1 MNNVIRWAICDDADY
16 ICRNF
21 QLDLSTY
28 ENFKF
33 EGKAN
38 NTSECLNVV
47 KNTKPDILLLDI
59 QMQEEKTGID
69 IIPEIKSIS
78 PDTKVIMITS
88 FDDSE
93 YIFNAFA
100 NGADNYVSKTE
111 SVDFIVKTIINVYN
125 NTSVLRPE
133 IAQILANKSK
143 QVANMQKSM
152 LYLIEII
159 SKLSTSEYMI
169 FKAVCLGKTYKQI
182 ASENFIDV
190 STVRTHGSRIIKKF
204 GAKSM
209 EEVVK
214 VINELNVMDLFDK

>member
-1 MNNVIRWAICDDADY
+1 MNNIIRWAICDDADY

-28 ENFKF
+28 DNFKF

-38 NTSECLNVV
+38 NTSECLDVI

-78 PDTKVIMITS
+78 PKTKIIMITS
-88 FDDSE
+88 FEDSE

-100 NGADNYVSKTE
+100 NGADNYISKTE
-111 SVDFIVKTIINVYN
+111 HIDFIVKTIINVHN
-125 NTSVLRPE
+125 NSSVLRPE

-169 FKAVCLGKTYKQI
+169 LKAVCLGKTYKQI
-182 ASENFIDV
+182 ASENFIDA

-204 GAKSM
+204 NAKSM
-209 EEVVK
+209 DEVVNA
-214 VINELNVMDLFDK
+214 INELNVMDLFDK

>member
-1 MNNVIRWAICDDADY
+1 
-16 ICRNF
+16 
-21 QLDLSTY
+21 
-28 ENFKF
+28 
-33 EGKAN
+33 
-38 NTSECLNVV
+38 
-47 KNTKPDILLLDI
+47 
-59 QMQEEKTGID
+59 
-69 IIPEIKSIS
+69 
-78 PDTKVIMITS
+78 MITS

-111 SVDFIVKTIINVYN
+111 NIDFIVKTIINVYN
-125 NTSVLRPE
+125 NDSVLRPE

-169 FKAVCLGKTYKQI
+169 LKALCLGKTYKQI
-182 ASENFIDV
+182 ASENFIDA

-204 GAKSM
+204 NAKSM
-209 EEVVK
+209 DEVVNA
-214 VINELNVMDLFDK
+214 INELNVLDLFNK

>member
-1 MNNVIRWAICDDADY
+1 MNNIIRWAICDDADY

-28 ENFKF
+28 DNFKF

-38 NTSECLNVV
+38 NTSECLDVV
-47 KNTKPDILLLDI
+47 SKTKPDILLLDI

-78 PDTKVIMITS
+78 PNTKIIMITS
-88 FDDSE
+88 FEDSE

-100 NGADNYVSKTE
+100 NGADNYISKTE
-111 SVDFIVKTIINVYN
+111 DIDFIVKTIINVHN

-143 QVANMQKSM
+143 QVADMQKSM
-152 LYLIEII
+152 LHLIEII

-169 FKAVCLGKTYKQI
+169 FKAVCLGKSYKEI

-204 GAKSM
+204 NAKSM
-209 EEVVK
+209 NEVVNT
-214 VINELNVMDLFDK
+214 ISELNVMDLFDK

>member
-47 KNTKPDILLLDI
+47 RNTKPDILLLDI

>member
-1 MNNVIRWAICDDADY
+1 MKNIIRWAICDDADY

-28 ENFKF
+28 DNFKF

-38 NTSECLNVV
+38 NTSECLDVI

-78 PDTKVIMITS
+78 PKTKIIMITS
-88 FDDSE
+88 FEDSE

-100 NGADNYVSKTE
+100 NGADNYISKTE
-111 SVDFIVKTIINVYN
+111 HIDFIVKTIINVHN
-125 NTSVLRPE
+125 NSSVLRPE

-169 FKAVCLGKTYKQI
+169 LKAVCLGKTYKQI
-182 ASENFIDV
+182 ASENFIDA

-204 GAKSM
+204 NAKSM
-209 EEVVK
+209 DEVVNA
-214 VINELNVMDLFDK
+214 INELNVMDLFDK

>member
-1 MNNVIRWAICDDADY
+1 MNNIIRWAICDDADY

-21 QLDLSTY
+21 QLDLSMY
-28 ENFKF
+28 EDFKF

-38 NTSECLNVV
+38 SPSECLELVQNI
-47 KNTKPDILLLDI
+47 KPDILLLDI

-78 PDTKVIMITS
+78 PKTKIIMITS

-111 SVDFIVKTIINVYN
+111 NIDFIVKTIINVYN
-125 NTSVLRPE
+125 NNSVLRPE
-133 IAQILANKSK
+133 IAQVLANKSK

-169 FKAVCLGKTYKQI
+169 LKALCLGKTYKQI
-182 ASENFIDV
+182 ASENFIDA

-204 GAKSM
+204 NAKSM
-209 EEVVK
+209 DEVVNA
-214 VINELNVMDLFDK
+214 INELNVLDLFDK

>member
-1 MNNVIRWAICDDADY
+1 MKNVIRWAICDDADY

-21 QLDLSTY
+21 QLDLSSY
-28 ENFKF
+28 DDFKF

-38 NTSECLNVV
+38 NTSECLSVV
-47 KNTKPDILLLDI
+47 ENTKPDILLLDI

-78 PDTKVIMITS
+78 PDTKIIMITS

-111 SVDFIVKTIINVYN
+111 SIDFIVKTIINVYN

-159 SKLSTSEYMI
+159 SNLYTSEYMI

-204 GAKSM
+204 NAKSM
-209 EEVVK
+209 DEVVK
-214 VINELNVMDLFDK
+214 AINELNIMDLFNK

>member
-1 MNNVIRWAICDDADY
+1 MNNIIRWAICDDADY
-16 ICRNF
+16 LCRNF
-21 QLDLSTY
+21 QLDLSVFD
-28 ENFKF
+28 NFKF

-38 NTSECLNVV
+38 NTTECLELV
-47 KNTKPDILLLDI
+47 KNIEPDILLLDI
-59 QMQEEKTGID
+59 QMQEERTGID
-69 IIPEIKSIS
+69 IIPEIKDIS
-78 PDTKVIMITS
+78 PKTKVIMITS

-111 SVDFIVKTIINVYN
+111 KIDYIVKTIIDVYN
-125 NTSVLRPE
+125 NDSVLRPE

-152 LYLIEII
+152 LHLIEII

-204 GAKSM
+204 NAKSM
-209 EEVVK
+209 DEVVK
-214 VINELNVMDLFDK
+214 AINELNIMDLFNK

>member
-1 MNNVIRWAICDDADY
+1 MNNIIRWAICDDADY

-28 ENFKF
+28 DNFKF

-38 NTSECLNVV
+38 NTSECLNVI

-78 PDTKVIMITS
+78 PKTKVIMVTS
-88 FDDSE
+88 FEDSE

-111 SVDFIVKTIINVYN
+111 NIDFIVKTIINVYN

-182 ASENFIDV
+182 ANENFIDV

-204 GAKSM
+204 NAKSM
-209 EEVVK
+209 DEIVK
-214 VINELNVMDLFDK
+214 AINELNVMDLFDK

>member
-1 MNNVIRWAICDDADY
+1 MKEIITWAICDDADY

-21 QLDLSTY
+21 QMDLSTY

-38 NTSECLNVV
+38 NTSECLDIVE
-47 KNTKPDILLLDI
+47 KTEPDILLLDI

-78 PDTKVIMITS
+78 PKTKIIMITS

-100 NGADNYVSKTE
+100 NGADNYISKTE
-111 SVDFIVKTIINVYN
+111 DIDYIVKTIINVYN

-133 IAQILANKSK
+133 IAQVLANKSK

-159 SKLSTSEYMI
+159 SKLSTSEYII
-169 FKAVCLGKTYKQI
+169 FKAVCLGKSYKEI
-182 ASENFIDV
+182 ATENFIDV

-204 GAKSM
+204 NAKSM
-209 EEVVK
+209 NDVVK
-214 VINELNVMDLFDK
+214 AINELNIIDLLDK

>member
-1 MNNVIRWAICDDADY
+1 MNDVIRWAICDDADY

-21 QLDLSTY
+21 ELDLSTY
-28 ENFKF
+28 DNFKF

-38 NTSECLNVV
+38 NTTDCLDIVE
-47 KNTKPDILLLDI
+47 KTKPDILLLDI
-59 QMQEEKTGID
+59 QMEEELTGID
-69 IIPEIKSIS
+69 IIPEIKTIS

-100 NGADNYVSKTE
+100 NGADNYISKTE
-111 SVDFIVKTIINVYN
+111 DIDYIVKTIINVYN
-125 NTSVLRPE
+125 NNSVLRPE

-143 QVANMQKSM
+143 QVANMQKSL

-159 SKLSTSEYMI
+159 SRLSTSEYMI
-169 FKAVCLGKTYKQI
+169 FKAVCLGKSYNQI

-204 GAKSM
+204 NAKSM
-209 EEVVK
+209 NEVVK
-214 VINELNVMDLFDK
+214 VINELHIMDLLNK

>member
-1 MNNVIRWAICDDADY
+1 MNNIIRWAICDDADY

-28 ENFKF
+28 DNFKF

-38 NTSECLNVV
+38 NTSECLNVI

-78 PDTKVIMITS
+78 PNTKVVMITS
-88 FDDSE
+88 FEDSE

-111 SVDFIVKTIINVYN
+111 TIDFIVKTIIDVYN

-204 GAKSM
+204 NAKSM
-209 EEVVK
+209 DEVVK
-214 VINELNVMDLFDK
+214 AINELDVINLFDK

>member
-1 MNNVIRWAICDDADY
+1 MNNIIRWAICDDLDY

-28 ENFKF
+28 DNFKF

-38 NTSECLNVV
+38 NTSECLNVI

-78 PDTKVIMITS
+78 PNTKVIMITS
-88 FDDSE
+88 FEDSE

-111 SVDFIVKTIINVYN
+111 TIDFIVKTIIDVYN

-204 GAKSM
+204 NAKSM
-209 EEVVK
+209 DEVVK
-214 VINELNVMDLFDK
+214 AINELDVINLFDK

>member
-1 MNNVIRWAICDDADY
+1 MNNIIRWAICDDADY

-28 ENFKF
+28 DNFKF

-38 NTSECLNVV
+38 NTSECLNVI

-78 PDTKVIMITS
+78 PKTKVIMVTS
-88 FDDSE
+88 FEDSE

-111 SVDFIVKTIINVYN
+111 NIDFIVKTIINVYN

-204 GAKSM
+204 NAKSM
-209 EEVVK
+209 DEIVK
-214 VINELNVMDLFDK
+214 AINELNVMDLFDK

>member
-1 MNNVIRWAICDDADY
+1 MNNIIRWAICDDADY

-38 NTSECLNVV
+38 NTSECLDLI

-78 PDTKVIMITS
+78 PKTKIIMITS
-88 FDDSE
+88 FEDSE

-100 NGADNYVSKTE
+100 NGADNYISKTE
-111 SVDFIVKTIINVYN
+111 HIDFIVKTIINVHN
-125 NTSVLRPE
+125 NSSVLRPE

-169 FKAVCLGKTYKQI
+169 LKAVCLGKTYKQI
-182 ASENFIDV
+182 ASENFIDA

-204 GAKSM
+204 NAKSM
-209 EEVVK
+209 DEVVNA
-214 VINELNVMDLFDK
+214 INELNVMDLFDK